1 MSWLEP
7 AAKAFILL
15 SILSA
20 LAVWA
25 DIRLLGRRQPMK
37 VMEAVWPLT
46 MLYWGPIGLAFYA
59 WLGRAPRAMPARHHE
74 HGTAPMWQASFK
86 AATHCGAGCAL
97 GDVLGESVALAT
109 GFALAGSALA
119 GRSLLA
125 FVLAYLFG
133 IVFQLFSQHGE
144 RSFAAR
150 LRTAITVDTFSLL
163 AYEAG
168 MLTTMAALPKVP
180 PASWRYWLGMQAAML
195 VGFATT
201 YPMNWWL
208 IRRGIKQAM

>member
-25 DIRLLGRRQPMK
+25 DIRLLGRRQHMA

-46 MLYWGPIGLAFYA
+46 MLYWGPIGLPFYA
-59 WLGRAPRAMPARHHE
+59 WLGRAPRAMPEHH
-74 HGTAPMWQASFK
+74 HHHAPPMWQASFK

-97 GDVLGESVALAT
+97 GDLLGESIAIGT
-109 GFALAGSALA
+109 GLALAGSALA
-119 GRSLLA
+119 GRTVLA
-125 FVLAYLFG
+125 FLFAYLFG
-133 IVFQLFSQHGE
+133 VGFQLFSQHGE
-144 RSFAAR
+144 RPLAAR
-150 LRTAITVDTFSLL
+150 LREAIAVDTLSLL

-168 MLTTMAALPKVP
+168 MLITMAVLPEVP